1 MNSKAQRRVEDV
13 VSVPATS
20 RSSVQAMRCSSRKV
34 SLPLSFMRGYV
45 SATGTVRVSWHQAWS
60 RPPPRILAEIAD
72 PLHAHPADG
81 WPEPNVCPELIKGH
95 TGSSDG
101 EFGLDSHPF

>member
-45 SATGTVRVSWHQAWS
+45 SATGTVRVSWHQAWL
-60 RPPPRILAEIAD
+60 RPPQGFWQKLLTPFMPIL
-72 PLHAHPADG
+72 LMG
-81 WPEPNVCPELIKGH
+81 GLNLMSVL
-95 TGSSDG
+95 SS
-101 EFGLDSHPF
+101 